1 MTLLCMRGHAEPV
14 ADCFSCRKL
23 ATEPAYRAAVAKL
36 RGQAVGEAVTEPGFF
51 QKAAT
56 FAKAAARHL
65 TNGLP
70 TVTDEVKAQ
79 RLALCVVCEHYNAA
93 RGTCNKCGCIL
104 KTKTSWA
111 LEKCP
116 IGKW

>member
-1 MTLLCMRGHAEPV
+1 MTLLCMRGHSEPA

-23 ATEPAYRAAVAKL
+23 ATDPAYRAALAKL
-36 RGQAVGEAVTEPGFF
+36 RGAGQPPEVEPGFF

-56 FAKAAARHL
+56 FARAATRHL
-65 TNGLP
+65 THGMP
-70 TVTDEVKAQ
+70 TVTDEVKAK
-79 RLALCVVCEHYNAA
+79 RLALCVVCEHYNAV
-93 RGTCNKCGCIL
+93 RGSCNKCGCIL

-111 LEKCP
+111 LERCP